1 MVPANIRKLVIEH
14 FYGYFFFS
22 EDIMYRKTFAFMLLG
37 IAAAMIGCSDKVEE
51 NAAGNSAVSA
61 NQVKLNVTGMT

>member
-1 MVPANIRKLVIEH
+1 MTFTAI
-14 FYGYFFFS
+14 FFFS

-37 IAAAMIGCSDKVEE
+37 IATAMIGCSDNAEE